1 MGPRSGLGSAGFV
14 RGAAFVA
21 APVCCYDA
29 QCAFKILF
37 PCFNFDGGQVE
48 LGVFGAC
55 SRCTKSEVSQRG
67 ITACPSNYLEL
78 IVFLWFLAPSV
89 GAVHVRASQS
99 EDLANQVRHWV
110 TYTSLVRKAGK
121 QPGTFVSPAAAE
133 WFSGLRC
140 MFHDGKTTERYWILP
155 ARSSCQLDEA
165 FTGWG
170 FPPTSKPNVSR
181 GAASVACQ
189 AHHFPLIFFR
199 QANGSDKL
207 KCISMFSGVAGLEL
221 GLRQSARQDFFRD
234 LHVVRQLI
242 VLL

>member
-1 MGPRSGLGSAGFV
+1 MIQSGQSQSVWWQEKEWGPDLVWGPLVSCVELPSLQ
-14 RGAAFVA
+14 
-21 APVCCYDA
+21 P
-29 QCAFKILF
+29 QCAAMMHSVLLRFSF

-140 MFHDGKTTERYWILP
+140 MFHDGKTTERY
-155 ARSSCQLDEA
+155 
-165 FTGWG
+165 
-170 FPPTSKPNVSR
+170 
-181 GAASVACQ
+181 
-189 AHHFPLIFFR
+189 
-199 QANGSDKL
+199 
-207 KCISMFSGVAGLEL
+207 
-221 GLRQSARQDFFRD
+221 
-234 LHVVRQLI
+234 
-242 VLL
+242 

>member
-140 MFHDGKTTERYWILP
+140 MFHDGKTTER
-155 ARSSCQLDEA
+155 C
-165 FTGWG
+165 
-170 FPPTSKPNVSR
+170 
-181 GAASVACQ
+181 
-189 AHHFPLIFFR
+189 
-199 QANGSDKL
+199 
-207 KCISMFSGVAGLEL
+207 
-221 GLRQSARQDFFRD
+221 
-234 LHVVRQLI
+234 
-242 VLL
+242 